1 MNIYYHKYVGLDMR
15 YYWIQILKFVPAFVP
30 IIILEILLQHF
41 FPSTGFSALIGQGIA
56 YIVVF
61 SAFMWMLGLNE
72 TEKSLVTG
80 PLDRLLKKK
89 A

>member
-1 MNIYYHKYVGLDMR
+1 M
-15 YYWIQILKFVPAFVP
+15 KFVPAFVP